1 MTNFE
6 AIDWNHIE
14 DPVDLDVWD
23 RLKSNFWVPEKIALS
38 NDLKSWDNLPRS
50 EKERLKKVFVGLT
63 LLDTLQG
70 EQGAPAMQARAKT
83 KHEAAVFA
91 NISFMEAFAGG
102 TELLTPSGWKK
113 IEDVKESDL
122 VAQYDPDTGRSS
134 FVNPKV
140 IDPHFSQEVYEIS
153 GSNGNARQ
161 VVSGGHRVLI
171 EEKVKKTNACKD
183 WKAEVYEARDVQ
195 LVNLKTA
202 HRRIR
207 VGAPAQDGVG
217 MTAIDRLLVAVN
229 ADGTFGGERYTG
241 EKVGAVPVYFTF
253 HKSRKSDRLAAL
265 AQEAGWELRVR
276 GEEDGGRR
284 RHYTLMV
291 PMSYTQDG
299 RKKEMFGWWS
309 LDNLS
314 RQWCEEFI
322 QEVGLWDGHSHSKY
336 EVSIHTTS
344 KADSD
349 FIVAAATLAGLRPR
363 TVKRVD
369 DRSETFNDTWMTYI
383 PREKS
388 HVNTQSVTIKRV
400 EPQMVYC
407 VQVPSTFLIT
417 RNGLTP
423 VVSGNCIHAQS
434 YSSIFSTFCSSQE
447 IIDLF
452 EWAKNDEHLQA
463 KARAVARF
471 YLDDHPEQMLDAMQ
485 KAASV
490 LLESFLFYSGFYLP
504 LKYSSESTLTNT
516 ADIIRL
522 IMRDEGVHGFYIGYK
537 YQQIR
542 SGLNDV
548 MQGALDSRVR
558 VLANDLFNIE
568 MSYTD
573 RLYEGTSMISNV
585 KRYLRYNYN
594 KALDNL
600 GYRSHGWKKDDATPE
615 SAILSQMAI
624 DANETHDF
632 FSGSGSSYVVG
643 KVEETDDDDWS

>member
-1 MTNFE
+1 MMNFE

-63 LLDTLQG
+63 LLDTLQC
-70 EQGAPAMQARAKT
+70 EQGAPAMQARAKN

-91 NISFMEAFAGG
+91 NISFMEA
-102 TELLTPSGWKK
+102 
-113 IEDVKESDL
+113 
-122 VAQYDPDTGRSS
+122 
-134 FVNPKV
+134 
-140 IDPHFSQEVYEIS
+140 
-153 GSNGNARQ
+153 
-161 VVSGGHRVLI
+161 
-171 EEKVKKTNACKD
+171 
-183 WKAEVYEARDVQ
+183 
-195 LVNLKTA
+195 
-202 HRRIR
+202 
-207 VGAPAQDGVG
+207 
-217 MTAIDRLLVAVN
+217 
-229 ADGTFGGERYTG
+229 
-241 EKVGAVPVYFTF
+241 
-253 HKSRKSDRLAAL
+253 
-265 AQEAGWELRVR
+265 
-276 GEEDGGRR
+276 
-284 RHYTLMV
+284 
-291 PMSYTQDG
+291 
-299 RKKEMFGWWS
+299 
-309 LDNLS
+309 
-314 RQWCEEFI
+314 
-322 QEVGLWDGHSHSKY
+322 
-336 EVSIHTTS
+336 
-344 KADSD
+344 
-349 FIVAAATLAGLRPR
+349 
-363 TVKRVD
+363 
-369 DRSETFNDTWMTYI
+369 
-383 PREKS
+383 
-388 HVNTQSVTIKRV
+388 
-400 EPQMVYC
+400 
-407 VQVPSTFLIT
+407 
-417 RNGLTP
+417 
-423 VVSGNCIHAQS
+423 IHAQS

-471 YLDDHPEQMLDAMQ
+471 YCDDHPEQMLDAMQ

-504 LKYSSESTLTNT
+504 LKYSSESILTNT

-542 SGLNDV
+542 SGFNDV

-643 KVEETDDDDWS
+643 KVEETGDDDWS